1 MSRRAVVNELAF
13 DLVDWEFSAFAS
25 GYDDYEQQFAYFTS
39 VEAIKKANPAEFE
52 GAGNM
57 TKLAGY
63 TTPIYN
69 VVKGAM
75 SGTQLLGDAII
86 ALVKDYGKDWI
97 AGNGINFI
105 KLLIRKIVE
114 RVNQR

>member
-1 MSRRAVVNELAF
+1 MF
-13 DLVDWEFSAFAS
+13 LVMMTTNSSLPILHQWKR
-25 GYDDYEQQFAYFTS
+25 
-39 VEAIKKANPAEFE
+39 KKANPAEFE

-86 ALVKDYGKDWI
+86 ALVKDYGKDEI
-97 AGNGINFI
+97 TGKGVNII
-105 KLLIRKIVE
+105 KKLIGEIIKKLE
-114 RVNQR
+114 QNEKEELAK